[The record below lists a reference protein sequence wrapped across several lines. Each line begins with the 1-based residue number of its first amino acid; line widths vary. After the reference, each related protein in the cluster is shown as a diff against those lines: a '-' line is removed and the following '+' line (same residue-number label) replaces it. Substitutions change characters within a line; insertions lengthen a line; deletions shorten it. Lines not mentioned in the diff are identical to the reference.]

1 MRPRRLNVV
10 TGTGTEIGKTW
21 VSAHLAR
28 RLLGDG
34 LTVAVRKPAQSFA
47 ADDVLTD
54 AHVLAEASADTAETV
69 CPAHRWYPVP
79 MAPPMAAAA
88 LGMPAPALADL
99 VGEIVAGWPE
109 TTIDVGIVEGA
120 GGVASPQAVDGD
132 TADLARSLDVDGAI
146 LVADAGLGT
155 INLVRLAMTALSP
168 IRSVVYLNR
177 YDDGD
182 ALHRANREWLQ
193 LRDRFEVAVSIEEL
207 AAYT

>member
-1 MRPRRLNVV
+1 MRPRRLLVV

-28 RLLGDG
+28 RLITDG

-47 ADDVLTD
+47 AEDLLTD
-54 AHVLAEASADTAETV
+54 AHVLAEASGDTPETV
-69 CPAHRWYPVP
+69 CPPHRWYPVP

-88 LGMPAPALADL
+88 LGLPEPSLGDL
-99 VGEIVAGWPE
+99 VDEIGSGWPQ
-109 TTIDVGIVEGA
+109 TATDVGLVEGA

-132 TADLARSLDVDGAI
+132 TAELARLLDADGAV

-155 INLVRLAMTALSP
+155 INLVRLAMAALSP
-168 IRSVVYLNR
+168 IRSVVFLNR

-182 ALHRANREWLQ
+182 VLHRANREWLQ
-193 LRDRFEVAVSIEEL
+193 SRDGFEVAVTVEEL